1 MEVSSTTHLLREIC
15 ESFSSLVEKLYLEVA
30 AEAAEATAS
39 QRLYQQVVRVLQ
51 PLPAHLRGKCHENVG
66 DKTS

>member
-1 MEVSSTTHLLREIC
+1 MEVSSTTRLLREIC

-51 PLPAHLRGKCHENVG
+51 PLPAHLRGSVTRMWGN
-66 DKTS
+66 KTS